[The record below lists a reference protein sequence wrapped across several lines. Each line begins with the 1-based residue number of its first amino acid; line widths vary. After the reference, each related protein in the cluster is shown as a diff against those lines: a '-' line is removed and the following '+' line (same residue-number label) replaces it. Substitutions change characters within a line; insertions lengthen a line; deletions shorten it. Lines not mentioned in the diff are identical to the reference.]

1 MKFKGKSIISMN
13 DMEKEEIDHILLR
26 SKEVK
31 DGKLKNMLTG
41 KIIASLFFEPS
52 TRTRLSFE
60 TAILKQ
66 GGQIIGF
73 ASADISSTKKGESLT
88 DSIKNISRYADAIV
102 IRHPVEGAAR
112 RAAEVSNKP
121 IINGGDGANQH
132 PTQTLLDLFTIKEI
146 KGKLENLKIG
156 LMGDL
161 KFGRTVHS
169 LLMALSFYNCEIHF
183 ISPELLRVPDYYYD
197 YLKKRKIKYYV
208 HEDFREISKELDIL
222 YCTRIQ
228 KERFSDPVEYL
239 KVAGSYRISLEDLNF
254 YFGKETYLMHPL
266 PRVDEILPEVDSDR
280 RAIYFDQAEN
290 GVYVREAL
298 LGLVTGAID

>member
-1 MKFKGKSIISMN
+1 MNFLGKSIISMN
-13 DMEKEEIDHILLR
+13 DFTKEEIDFILLK

-31 DGKLKNMLTG
+31 ENKWKNTLKGN
-41 KIIASLFFEPS
+41 IIASLFFEPS

-73 ASADISSTKKGESLT
+73 ASSDVSSTKKGESLS

-102 IRHPVEGAAR
+102 MRHYVEGAAR
-112 RAAEVSNKP
+112 RASEVTTKP

-146 KGKLENLKIG
+146 KGGMEGLKIG

-161 KFGRTVHS
+161 KFGRTIHS
-169 LLMALSFYNCEIHF
+169 LLMALSMYNCEIYF
-183 ISPELLRVPDYYYD
+183 ISPELLKLPDYYLK
-197 YLKKRKIKYYV
+197 YLDMKNIKYYILN
-208 HEDFREISKELDIL
+208 DFREISDKLDIL

-228 KERFSDPVEYL
+228 KERFSDPLEYL
-239 KVAGSYRISLEDLNF
+239 KVAGSYKITREDLK
-254 YFGKETYLMHPL
+254 YFGDETYLMHPL
-266 PRVDEILPEVDSDR
+266 PRVDEISPEIDNDK

-290 GVYVREAL
+290 GVFVREAI
-298 LGLVTGAID
+298 LGLVLGTIS

>member
-1 MKFKGKSIISMN
+1 MNFVGKSIISIN
-13 DMEKEEIDHILLR
+13 DMNKEELDYILVK

-31 DGKLKNMLTG
+31 EGKWKNTLSG
-41 KIIASLFFEPS
+41 KIIATLFFEPS

-66 GGQIIGF
+66 NGQIIGF
-73 ASADISSTKKGESLT
+73 ASSDVSSTKKGESLS
-88 DSIKNISRYADAIV
+88 DSIKNISRYVDAIV
-102 IRHPVEGAAR
+102 MRHPVEGAAR

-132 PTQTLLDLFTIKEI
+132 PTQTLLDLFTINEV
-146 KGKLENLKIG
+146 KGHLNNLKIG

-161 KFGRTVHS
+161 KFGRTIHS

-197 YLKKRKIKYYV
+197 FLKKKNVNFYI
-208 HEDFREISKELDIL
+208 HEDFREISKDLDIL

-228 KERFSDPVEYL
+228 KERFSDPIEYL
-239 KVAGSYRISLEDLNF
+239 KVAGSYKISKEDLK
-254 YFGKETYLMHPL
+254 YLGESTYLMHPL
-266 PRVDEILPEVDSDR
+266 PRVDEISPEVDNDR

-298 LGLVTGAID
+298 LGLVLGTIK